1 MIIEFSKGDGFM
13 MFKVSPQLTID
24 NPSSDKLWEMS
35 KEFSLPNNLH
45 LPLFHS
51 KVKSR
56 SAKFTQ
62 NYEVSDAEAQKY
74 IKDVQ
79 EYLNSHKMIK
89 IDSRVGDGSSCTFK
103 ATLFVS
109 EKYPQ
114 LAFMFQRNLFEP
126 NGKENDEI
134 NVITI
139 PEYPERKIMVFPH
152 EATEIILG
160 SDYYGETKMAALR
173 LAMYLARE
181 KHSHLGLHAGSK
193 AYNLMINGEMKR
205 FGVLIFGLSGTG
217 KTTLTCATHDLKDP
231 ESVEIVQDDIN
242 FLNSELDAFGS
253 ERNFY
258 VKTDSITSQPLLLA
272 AVKEEGSILENVYVS
287 EDGEVDFDNM
297 SVSTNGRAVLPREH
311 IPFHASSYSVGKV
324 NTIFFNTRRDDIPPI
339 LKLDSYE
346 QAAAVFGLGESTI
359 TSADDPSKVGQP
371 VRTVGFNPFIIEKPA
386 KEINTFKEFLKGKE
400 FQAFVI
406 NTGWIGGRN
415 GLKIK
420 PQDTFMFVEN
430 ALRGKI
436 EFKKDPVVGFEVP
449 VKAEGWDISK
459 FDPMNFYS
467 KEEYEKKM
475 NDLRKERKE
484 ALRNIHGVDEDI
496 IESL

>member
-1 MIIEFSKGDGFM
+1 M
-13 MFKVSPQLTID
+13 MFKALPQLLID
-24 NPSSDKLWEMS
+24 NPSSDELWEMS
-35 KEFSLPNNLH
+35 KEFSIPNNLN

-56 SAKFTQ
+56 SAKFTK
-62 NYEVSDAEAQKY
+62 NYEASDEEAQKY
-74 IKDVQ
+74 LKDVQ
-79 EYLNSHKMIK
+79 EYFKTNKMIR

-109 EKYPQ
+109 AKYPQ
-114 LAFMFQRNLFEP
+114 LAYMFQRNLFEP

-134 NVITI
+134 TIVTI
-139 PEYPERKIMVFPH
+139 PEYPERKIMVFPR

-217 KTTLTCATHDLKDP
+217 KTTLTCATHDLKAP

-242 FLNSELDAFGS
+242 FLNSDLDAFGS

-287 EDGEVDFDNM
+287 VQGE
-297 SVSTNGRAVLPREH
+297 G
-311 IPFHASSYSVGKV
+311 
-324 NTIFFNTRRDDIPPI
+324 
-339 LKLDSYE
+339 
-346 QAAAVFGLGESTI
+346 VF
-359 TSADDPSKVGQP
+359 
-371 VRTVGFNPFIIEKPA
+371 
-386 KEINTFKEFLKGKE
+386 
-400 FQAFVI
+400 
-406 NTGWIGGRN
+406 
-415 GLKIK
+415 
-420 PQDTFMFVEN
+420 
-430 ALRGKI
+430 
-436 EFKKDPVVGFEVP
+436 
-449 VKAEGWDISK
+449 SK
-459 FDPMNFYS
+459 FCV
-467 KEEYEKKM
+467 K
-475 NDLRKERKE
+475 
-484 ALRNIHGVDEDI
+484 
-496 IESL
+496 

>member
-1 MIIEFSKGDGFM
+1 M
-13 MFKVSPQLTID
+13 MFKALPQLLID
-24 NPSSDKLWEMS
+24 NPSSDELWEMS
-35 KEFSLPNNLH
+35 KEFSIPNNLN

-56 SAKFTQ
+56 SAKFTK
-62 NYEVSDAEAQKY
+62 NYEVSDEEAQKY
-74 IKDVQ
+74 LKDVQ
-79 EYLNSHKMIK
+79 EYFKTNKMIR

-109 EKYPQ
+109 AKYPQ
-114 LAFMFQRNLFEP
+114 LAYMFQRNLFEP

-134 NVITI
+134 TIVTI
-139 PEYPERKIMVFPH
+139 PEYPERKIMVFPR

-217 KTTLTCATHDLKDP
+217 KTTLTCATHALKAP

-242 FLNSELDAFGS
+242 FLNSDLDAFGS

-287 EDGEVDFDNM
+287 PQGEVDFDNM

-339 LKLDSYE
+339 LRIDSYE
-346 QAAAVFGLGESTI
+346 KAAAVFGLGESTI

-371 VRTVGFNPFIIEKPA
+371 VRTVGFNPFIIENPA
-386 KEINTFKEFLKGKE
+386 KEINTFKEFLKGKDI
-400 FQAFVI
+400 QAYVI
-406 NTGWIGGRN
+406 NTGWIGGRD

-436 EFKKDPVVGFEVP
+436 EFKKDDVVGFEVP
-449 VKAEGWDISK
+449 RKAENWDISK
-459 FDPMNFYS
+459 FDPMKFYS

-475 NDLRKERKE
+475 KALRQERKE
-484 ALRNIHGVDEDI
+484 ALKKIGGVDEDI
-496 IESL
+496 IESI

>member
-1 MIIEFSKGDGFM
+1 MLN
-13 MFKVSPQLTID
+13 VSSQMVID
-24 NPSSDKLWEMS
+24 NPSSDELWKMS
-35 KEFSLPNNLH
+35 KEFSLPNNLG

-56 SAKFTQ
+56 SAKFTA
-62 NYEVSDAEAQKY
+62 NYEFSDAEAQKY

-79 EYLNSHKMIK
+79 EYINTHKMIK
-89 IDSRVGDGSSCTFK
+89 IDARVGEGSSCTFK
-103 ATLFVS
+103 ATLLVS

-126 NGKENDEI
+126 NGKESDNI
-134 NVITI
+134 TVITI

-181 KHSHLGLHAGSK
+181 RHQHLGLHAGSK
-193 AYNLMINGEMKR
+193 AYNLNVNGEMRR

-217 KTTLTCATHDLKDP
+217 KTTLTCATHDLKEP
-231 ESVEIVQDDIN
+231 ENVEIVQDDIN
-242 FLNSELDAFGS
+242 FLSDELNAFGS

-287 EDGEVDFDNM
+287 PEGEVDFDNL

-324 NTIFFNTRRDDIPPI
+324 NIIFFNTRRDDIPPI
-339 LKLDSYE
+339 LKIDLYE
-346 QAAAVFGLGESTI
+346 KAAAVFGLGESTI

-371 VRTVGFNPFIIEKPA
+371 VRTVGFNPFIIENPA
-386 KEINTFKEFLKGKE
+386 KEINTFKKFLSGKDI
-400 FQAFVI
+400 QAFVI
-406 NTGWIGGRN
+406 NTGWVGGRD

-436 EFKKDPVVGFEVP
+436 EFKKDPIVGFEVP

-459 FDPMNFYS
+459 FDVMNFYS

-475 NDLRKERKE
+475 NELRQERKE
-484 ALRNIHGVDEDI
+484 ALKKIGGVDEDI